1 MSFNKVGK
9 FEGMKIVKEFDQIL
23 AELYGVNMT
32 DAGITR
38 FEALSAVEQ
47 ASGDAR
53 EAVDVIGKKRGMRRL
68 AADTG
73 SSAN

>member
-9 FEGMKIVKEFDQIL
+9 FEGMKIVKEFDQTLI
-23 AELYGVNMT
+23 ELYGVNMT

-47 ASGDAR
+47 AEGVR
-53 EAVDVIGKKRGMRRL
+53 EAVEVIGRKRGMRRL
-68 AADTG
+68 AADT
-73 SSAN
+73 